1 MSIHIWLVVYLPLW
15 KYESQ
20 WEGLSHV
27 WWKIQKMFQTTN
39 QIYSETFAVPCF
51 ISELWSVYV
60 KWTRFMVSLVFRYN
74 SYIYYYLLA
83 ATAISK
89 SKFKLRGVQS
99 SSNMPTGKSW
109 KSTASVVFPALSSMT
124 LIYNRFPPSV
134 PWWEDLFTPRKAKSL
149 QQCDACH
156 VTWKLQPAVVLGGP
170 SYAPGSR
177 TEMRPWARKDVKI
190 CVGLSLSLHV
200 PIMSYLC
207 IIWMHIYIY
216 IYIQL

>member
-1 MSIHIWLVVYLPLW
+1 
-15 KYESQ
+15 
-20 WEGLSHV
+20 
-27 WWKIQKMFQTTN
+27 MFQTTN
-39 QIYSETFAVPCF
+39 QIYIRRPLQC
-51 ISELWSVYV
+51 
-60 KWTRFMVSLVFRYN
+60 RVSYRSFGPSMSNGQDSWCPSFSATVLIL
-74 SYIYYYLLA
+74 IYYYLLA
-83 ATAISK
+83 VTAISK
-89 SKFKLRGVQS
+89 SRFKLRGVQS

-124 LIYNRFPPSV
+124 PIYNRFPPGV

-149 QQCDACH
+149 QQCVACH

-177 TEMRPWARKDVKI
+177 NEMRPWARKDVKI

-207 IIWMHIYIY
+207 IILMHIYIY
-216 IYIQL
+216 IQL